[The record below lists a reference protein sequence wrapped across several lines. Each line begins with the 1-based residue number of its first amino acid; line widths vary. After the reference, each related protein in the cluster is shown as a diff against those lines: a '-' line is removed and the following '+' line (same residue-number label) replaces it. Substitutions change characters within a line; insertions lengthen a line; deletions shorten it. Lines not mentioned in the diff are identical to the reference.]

1 MFLHFNRKRISKGLN
16 MKIIFIGD
24 VVGRSGREALKKYI
38 PEIKKDFSPDII
50 IVNAENAVSGYGLN
64 KKIAQEIFDLN
75 VDV

>member
-38 PEIKKDFSPDII
+38 PEIKKDFYTID
-50 IVNAENAVSGYGLN
+50 
-64 KKIAQEIFDLN
+64 KIPKNHNWD
-75 VDV
+75 

>member
-50 IVNAENAVSGYGLN
+50 IVNAENAVYGFGL
-64 KKIAQEIFDLN
+64 KKKFEN
-75 VDV
+75 